1 MATLEI
7 PDELYERLAKRA
19 RVLGHTV
26 DEEAAELLR
35 EMHVPLDRDE
45 YSKLLEKIRALPKIE
60 SDLDPV
66 ALIREDRDN
75 R

>member
-7 PDELYERLAKRA
+7 PDELYNRLAKTA
-19 RVLGHTV
+19 RVRGMTV
-26 DEEAAELLR
+26 EEVAADLVR
-35 EMHVPLDRDE
+35 SMHVPLDRDE
-45 YSKLLEKIRALPKIE
+45 KKKLLEEIRALPKID

>member
-7 PDELYERLAKRA
+7 PDKLYARLAKAA
-19 RVLGHTV
+19 RVHGRTV
-26 DEEAAELLR
+26 EEEAADLIGH
-35 EMHVPLDRDE
+35 MHVPLDRDE
-45 YSKLLEKIRALPKIE
+45 YAKLLEEIRALPKFE